1 MLDTKIQDAIN
12 DQINWELYSGYL
24 YLSMAAQFSE
34 LGMPGGQNWMTVQ
47 YQEELAH
54 AQKMFDYV
62 TTRGGRVTLEAIAKP
77 QTEWAVGLD
86 MFKEALAH
94 EEKVTAR
101 IFDLASLA
109 LGAQGPRHVQL
120 PAVVHRRAGRGRR
133 ERQRHGAK
141 IHHGG
146 RPAGRPLP
154 ARQGARGARVHAAGA
169 RRVRAVTAP

>member
-1 MLDTKIQDAIN
+1 MVNETEGGIMLDTKMQGAIN
-12 DQINWELYSGYL
+12 EQINWELYSGYL

-101 IFDLASLA
+101 IFDLASMA
-109 LGAQGPRHVQL
+109 LELKDHATHNFLQWFIAEQVEDCLLYTSDAADDLLCVDLG
-120 PAVVHRRAGRGRR
+120 GRR
-133 ERQRHGAK
+133 IIKKKKKKPKTYATV
-141 IHHGG
+141 
-146 RPAGRPLP
+146 A
-154 ARQGARGARVHAAGA
+154 
-169 RRVRAVTAP
+169 T